1 MVKSEDIHGF
11 GKNLKNLSNYYKSF
25 YDSLRR
31 LKDENVSKSLVQ
43 KSEEY
48 LKNMNDRLEKLKKVY
63 SGFTSEICVSCEN
76 YMNKMNAIE
85 EEDKKEVEGLKND
98 FEKVKEE
105 MKEKNKE
112 LNQTSSIL
120 ETNELSFIYRGNVK
134 SKVDIKLA
142 MNNSGSYF
150 YREYISGRRT
160 AEGDIFIDHDSEN
173 DELIEKYMNDDM
185 SLIDDVK
192 KMTYEER
199 SRFLDDL
206 QFFYLPIKKN
216 LIKEI
221 DCSEDN
227 RIMEAWRDRHIMV
240 NGKNGDEFA
249 TLLKSKD
256 LFETLFNNQIHG
268 NIQYS
273 DRANTFLLS
282 MNMKFY
288 EVIVDYLNN
297 DNKINTELIKDY
309 VDKNDAEELF
319 GEMKMV
325 GIELEKKERNE
336 IEGYFRYIKDSSLLD
351 DKQYHYKL
359 REWFGSDRKW
369 KLLYRASKDGYT
381 ASSFHSCCNGKGPT
395 LVVIKSTE
403 GWIFGGYTTQS
414 WSSNSGGMHM
424 I

>member
-1 MVKSEDIHGF
+1 M
-11 GKNLKNLSNYYKSF
+11 
-25 YDSLRR
+25 
-31 LKDENVSKSLVQ
+31 
-43 KSEEY
+43 
-48 LKNMNDRLEKLKKVY
+48 KK
-63 SGFTSEICVSCEN
+63 
-76 YMNKMNAIE
+76 
-85 EEDKKEVEGLKND
+85 
-98 FEKVKEE
+98 
-105 MKEKNKE
+105 KNKE
-112 LNQTSSIL
+112 LDQTSSIL
-120 ETNELSFIYRGNVK
+120 ETNELSFLYRDYSK
-134 SKVDIKLA
+134 SKVDLKLA
-142 MNNSGSYF
+142 MKYSDSYF
-150 YREYISGRRT
+150 YREYISDRRT

-221 DCSEDN
+221 DCSKDN

-336 IEGYFRYIKDSSLLD
+336 IEGYFRYIEDSSLLD

-414 WSSNSGGMHM
+414 WSGDS
-424 I
+424 ICYKIVL